1 MTNHLASEPTDGGG
15 RVVITRFDCRNRRTI
30 LLFLLVHSRIKRDVR
45 QECPGFIAASRVIIW
60 SDRTLLSITL
70 WRDLDSIYDM
80 GGVPRHIFASRLPW
94 GGSVSRRYEKRGRS
108 FLVRGAHMLAPGRLS
123 AAPNQKIPLLIR
135 SHRRVETAGAH
146 RPAYTN
152 VSPIHHLRRPR
163 VGSRR
168 IGENHDSVR

>member
-80 GGVPRHIFASRLPW
+80 GGVPRHIFASRLP
-94 GGSVSRRYEKRGRS
+94 GRFNADTTCGIFS
-108 FLVRGAHMLAPGRLS
+108 YDGDWKALMFGANGIHLSPLS
-123 AAPNQKIPLLIR
+123 AGFTPKT
-135 SHRRVETAGAH
+135 S
-146 RPAYTN
+146 
-152 VSPIHHLRRPR
+152 
-163 VGSRR
+163 
-168 IGENHDSVR
+168 